1 MQLVNLAT
9 KIADGTNLD
18 RSTCMS
24 LILQELGIVV
34 AMQQPN
40 PNLVTG
46 EFLKLSGIIPS
57 DWQLAR
63 SPINNERVSQLL
75 FTNGVSIEA
84 YPNRIMFGEVIGD
97 KDIKNLTIATIAQKY
112 LDIFKLA
119 QYSAIG
125 INIRSHS
132 PQASPIAATQYINHQ
147 LLASGS
153 WQNYGIAPMQ
163 SALKLVYT
171 LEGRQLN
178 LEVAVAG
185 MQFAEAEVMPVILF
199 SGNFSY
205 NLATPSASENL
216 TAVTQVLSNWQTD
229 LSAYCELITDRFL
242 NPTNPTISVPTKV
255 GSDDDLAGLEIPYA
269 PNLYPVVAL
278 T

>member
-1 MQLVNLAT
+1 
-9 KIADGTNLD
+9 
-18 RSTCMS
+18 MS

-46 EFLKLSGIIPS
+46 EFLKLSGIIPL

-63 SPINNERVSQLL
+63 SPINNERTSQLL
-75 FTNGVSIEA
+75 FTNGVSIIAE
-84 YPNRIMFGEVIGD
+84 PNRIMFGETIGER
-97 KDIKNLTIATIAQKY
+97 DINTLTVATIAQKY

-125 INIRSHS
+125 INIRSYS
-132 PQASPIAATQYINHQ
+132 PQTSPLAATQYINHQ

-153 WQNYGIAPMQ
+153 WQNYGIDPVQA
-163 SALKLVYT
+163 ALKLVYT
-171 LEGRQLN
+171 LAGRQLN
-178 LEVAVAG
+178 LEVAAAG
-185 MQFAEAEVMPVILF
+185 MQFAESEVTPVVLF

-205 NLATPSASENL
+205 NLATPEVSENL
-216 TAVTQVLSNWQTD
+216 VAVSQVLAKWQTD

-242 NPTNPTISVPTKV
+242 NPTKPTIAVETIV
-255 GSDDDLAGLEIPYA
+255 GDGDLAELGIPYA
-269 PNLYPVVAL
+269 PNLAPVVAL

>member
-1 MQLVNLAT
+1 
-9 KIADGTNLD
+9 
-18 RSTCMS
+18 MS

-40 PNLVTG
+40 PTLVTG

-63 SPINNERVSQLL
+63 EPINTDRVSQLL
-75 FTNGVSIEA
+75 FTNGVSIVAE
-84 YPNRIMFGEVIGD
+84 PNRIMFGEIIGERD
-97 KDIKNLTIATIAQKY
+97 LNTLSVAGIAQKY

-132 PQASPIAATQYINHQ
+132 PQDSILAATQYINHQ

-153 WQNYGIAPMQ
+153 WQNFGTDPVQA
-163 SALKLVYT
+163 ALKLVYN
-171 LEGRQLN
+171 LAGRQLN
-178 LEVAVAG
+178 LEITAAG
-185 MQFAEAEVMPVILF
+185 MQFPEQEIKPVILF

-205 NLATPSASENL
+205 NLVTSGLGDNL
-216 TAVTQVLSNWQTD
+216 AAVSQVLGNWQTD
-229 LSAYCELITDRFL
+229 LAAYCELITERFL
-242 NPTNPTISVPTKV
+242 STTPVI
-255 GSDDDLAGLEIPYA
+255 DLPLIAQNGDGNLTALEIPYA
-269 PNLYPVVAL
+269 PTLSPITTVA
-278 T
+278 

>member
-1 MQLVNLAT
+1 
-9 KIADGTNLD
+9 
-18 RSTCMS
+18 MS

-40 PNLVTG
+40 PNLVTA
-46 EFLKLSGIIPS
+46 EFLKLSGIIPT

-63 SPINNERVSQLL
+63 EPINNERVSQLL
-75 FTNGVSIEA
+75 FTNGVSIVAE
-84 YPNRIMFGEVIGD
+84 PNRIMFGEIIGER
-97 KDIKNLTIATIAQKY
+97 DINTLMIATIAQKY

-125 INIRSHS
+125 INIRSYS
-132 PQASPIAATQYINHQ
+132 PQATALAATQYINHQ

-153 WQNYGIAPMQ
+153 WQNYGTAPVQ
-163 SALKLVYT
+163 AALKLVYT
-171 LEGRQLN
+171 LVGRQLN
-178 LEVAVAG
+178 LEVAAAG
-185 MQFAEAEVMPVILF
+185 MQFAESDVTPVVLF

-205 NLATPSASENL
+205 NLATPEVSENL
-216 TAVTQVLSNWQTD
+216 AAASQVLSNWQTD

-242 NPTNPTISVPTKV
+242 TPTKPTISVPTSV
-255 GSDDDLAGLEIPYA
+255 GNNDDLAGLEIPYA
-269 PNLYPVVAL
+269 SNLFPVVAL

>member
-1 MQLVNLAT
+1 
-9 KIADGTNLD
+9 
-18 RSTCMS
+18 MS

-40 PNLVTG
+40 PNLVTA
-46 EFLKLSGIIPS
+46 EFLKLSGIISP

-63 SPINNERVSQLL
+63 EPLNNDKISRLL
-75 FTNGVSIEA
+75 FTNGVSIIAE
-84 YPNRIMFGEVIGD
+84 PNRIMFGETIGD
-97 KDIKNLTIATIAQKY
+97 KDINTLTVATIATKY

-125 INIRSHS
+125 INIRSYS
-132 PQASPIAATQYINHQ
+132 PQPTPLAATEYINRQ
-147 LLASGS
+147 LLADGT

-163 SALKLVYT
+163 AALNLTYT

-178 LEVAVAG
+178 LEIAAAG
-185 MQFAEAEVMPVILF
+185 IQFIEPEITPVILF

-205 NLATPSASENL
+205 NLATAEVGNSLA
-216 TAVTQVLSNWQTD
+216 AVSQILIDWQHD

-242 NPTNPTISVPTKV
+242 SPQKPQLPAPTPAQFGTDEF
-255 GSDDDLAGLEIPYA
+255 GEMEIPYA
-269 PNLYPVVAL
+269 PDLYPVISL
-278 T
+278 S